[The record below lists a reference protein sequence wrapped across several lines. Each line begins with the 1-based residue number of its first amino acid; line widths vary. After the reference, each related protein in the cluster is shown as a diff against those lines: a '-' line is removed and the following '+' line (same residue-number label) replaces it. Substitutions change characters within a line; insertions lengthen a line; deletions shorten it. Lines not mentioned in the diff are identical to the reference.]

1 MRTRQ
6 HASLATLLAAVA
18 LLAGCAHGPPPLMD
32 HLPVAEDDGTPT
44 LFRELSDVPFH
55 PQSRYQCG
63 PAALATVLEH
73 SGVAVT
79 PEALVPRIYM
89 PARQGSL
96 QPEMRATARQFDRL
110 AYEPEPRLAALLA
123 EVAAGHPVL
132 VLQKLG
138 FGPWP
143 GWHYAVVIG
152 YDARD
157 DTFILRSGTTKR
169 EVQSSRRFLTSWLR
183 ADAWSLVV
191 LPPGTLPASAD
202 LPRYLRAAA
211 DLEATGSSTAAL
223 AVWKMGAQA
232 WPNSAAIWFGLGNVH
247 YQREEISQSLSAYQ
261 QALRVSPTHIAS
273 HHNLARLHLAQDCL
287 TEAEQHLQAAERQL
301 DSLPALASS
310 LQGIRAELTQR
321 RTQGNSACR
330 LH

>member
-1 MRTRQ
+1 MRQR
-6 HASLATLLAAVA
+6 APLAALLAHVA
-18 LLAGCAHGPPPLMD
+18 LLAACAHGPPPLID
-32 HLPVAEDDGTPT
+32 HLPSSEGDRARA
-44 LFRELSDVPFH
+44 LFQELTDVPFH
-55 PQSRYQCG
+55 PQSQYQCG
-63 PAALATVLEH
+63 PAALATVLEY
-73 SGVAVT
+73 SGVEVT
-79 PEALVPRIYM
+79 PEALVPRVYL

-96 QPEMRATARQFDRL
+96 QPEIRATARQFDRL

-152 YDARD
+152 YDARN
-157 DTFILRSGTTKR
+157 DTFILRSGTTER
-169 EVQSSRRFLTSWLR
+169 EVLSSRRFLTTWLR

-202 LPRYLRAAA
+202 LARYLRSAA
-211 DLEATGSSTAAL
+211 DLEATGSTTAAL
-223 AVWKMGAQA
+223 AAWEAGTRS
-232 WPNSAAIWFGLGNVH
+232 WPNTPATWFGLGNVH
-247 YQREEISQSLSAYQ
+247 YRRDEISDAVAAYQ

-273 HHNLARLHLAQDCL
+273 HHNLARLHLAHDCL
-287 TEAEQHLQAAERQL
+287 TEAGQHLDAAERQL
-301 DSLPALASS
+301 GTLPALSS
-310 LQGIRAELTQR
+310 ALQAIRAELTQR
-321 RTQGNSACR
+321 RAQGESNCR